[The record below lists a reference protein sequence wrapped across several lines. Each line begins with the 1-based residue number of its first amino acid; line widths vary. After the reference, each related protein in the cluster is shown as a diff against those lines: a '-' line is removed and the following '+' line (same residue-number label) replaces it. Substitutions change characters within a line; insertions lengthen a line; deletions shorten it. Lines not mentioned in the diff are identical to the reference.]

1 MNSLD
6 HSIFYALVT
15 WLFIVPGLTL
25 FHELGH
31 ALMAIMLTG
40 QRVTVQLGRRPGVF
54 QFSCGKIDFH
64 LRPSILP
71 VSFYEMS
78 DWQRA
83 TRQQLAWIALA
94 GPLTSLLLMV
104 LAMGFAMAAEGLDQT
119 AYFLASGT
127 ALLALLQFLF
137 SMVPVRYPRWLGAYA
152 GHWSDGYRGW
162 YLLASKQE
170 EHS

>member
-1 MNSLD
+1 MNSFD
-6 HSIFYALVT
+6 HSLFYALVT

-25 FHELGH
+25 IHELGH

-40 QRVTVQLGRRPGVF
+40 QRVTVQLGRRPGVLLL
-54 QFSCGKIDFH
+54 SCGKIDFH
-64 LRPSILP
+64 LRPFMLP

-94 GPLTSLLLMV
+94 GPLTSLLMMA
-104 LAMGFAMAAEGLDQT
+104 LATGFAIAAHGLDEK

-127 ALLALLQFLF
+127 ALLALGQFLF
-137 SMVPVRYPRWLGAYA
+137 SMAPVRYPRWMGAYA
-152 GHWSDGYRGW
+152 GHWSDGYRAW